1 MRVLLVGAGKMGS
14 AMLRRWHDLKIADDV
29 LVVDTARNLK
39 SAADLPSEFIPD
51 VMIFAVKPQT
61 LPDIL
66 PEYRRFAD
74 AGALSISI
82 AAGRTTAFFRG
93 ILGANAAVIRCM
105 PNTPASIGEGIT
117 GAFAPANITA
127 NQRATAMALLSPV
140 GEVVWVENEDLL
152 DAVTALSGS
161 GPAYVFL
168 MIEAMAAAGEQLGLP
183 ADMAMKLARQTV
195 IGAATLTKVEP
206 QNSPQ
211 ILRQSVTSPNGTTAA
226 ALNVLMQGET
236 GLQALMQKALRAACD
251 RAKELNS

>member
-14 AMLRRWHDLKIADDV
+14 AMLRRWHDLKIAQDV

-39 SAADLPSEFIPD
+39 SAADLPPDFIPD

-66 PEYRRFAD
+66 PEYRRYAD
-74 AGALSISI
+74 AGALTISI
-82 AAGRTTAFFRG
+82 AAGRTTAFFNG
-93 ILGANAAVIRCM
+93 ILGAQAAIIRCM

-117 GAFAPANITA
+117 GAFAPASITPE
-127 NQRATAMALLSPV
+127 QRQMAMSLLSPV
-140 GEVVWVENEDLL
+140 GEVVWVDNEDLL
-152 DAVTALSGS
+152 DGVTALSGS

-168 MIEAMAAAGEQLGLP
+168 MIEAMAQAGEQLGLTP
-183 ADMAMKLARQTV
+183 DMAMKLARQTV
-195 IGAATLTKVEP
+195 IGAAALTKAEP

-211 ILRQSVTSPNGTTAA
+211 VLRQSVTSPNGTTAA
-226 ALNVLMQGET
+226 ALNVLMQDGA
-236 GLQALMQKALRAACD
+236 GLKDLMQKALRAACD